1 MRSLGRE
8 TNEELSFKLQC
19 CLRNVFVLDSNGGSI
34 MPSYSVGYSL
44 RYGVCRAK
52 KILPGSSHMMKVLQN
67 SYCPIHQDLK
77 IRISRIFISPHAGR
91 SDNNRNASPRESK
104 KLPDRSPIRDL

>member
-52 KILPGSSHMMKVLQN
+52 KNPTWLIAYDESSPKFLLSN
-67 SYCPIHQDLK
+67 T
-77 IRISRIFISPHAGR
+77 SRP
-91 SDNNRNASPRESK
+91 
-104 KLPDRSPIRDL
+104 